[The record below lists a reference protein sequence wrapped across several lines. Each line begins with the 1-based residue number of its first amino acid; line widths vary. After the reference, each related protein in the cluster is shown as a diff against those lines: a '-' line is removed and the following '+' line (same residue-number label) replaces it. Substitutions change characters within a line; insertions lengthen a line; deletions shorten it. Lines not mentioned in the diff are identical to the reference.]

1 MFLEEN
7 PTYDGRETII
17 AILDT
22 GVDPATEGLQLTST
36 GKIKIIDCIDAT
48 GSGDVDT
55 STVKKVEQDGCVI
68 GLTGR
73 RLKIP
78 EGWTNPTGNIFY
90 NK

>member
-1 MFLEEN
+1 V
-7 PTYDGRETII
+7 I

-22 GVDPATEGLQLTST
+22 GVDPDAEGLRLTST
-36 GKIKIIDCIDAT
+36 GKPKVIDCIDAS

-55 STVKKVEQDGCVI
+55 STVKKVDEEGGVV

-78 EGWTNPTGNIFY
+78 ESWTNPTGNLGLIECF
-90 NK
+90 KHSFQGAIIW